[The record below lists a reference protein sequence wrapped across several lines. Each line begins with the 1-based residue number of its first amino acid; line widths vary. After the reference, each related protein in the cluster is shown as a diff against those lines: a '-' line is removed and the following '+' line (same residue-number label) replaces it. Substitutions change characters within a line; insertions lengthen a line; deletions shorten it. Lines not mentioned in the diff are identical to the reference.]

1 MSNPAWLWLV
11 DANGSPLVGSSLV
24 TNRIGAIE
32 IRSLTHNVN
41 HPTDGNT
48 GRLTGKRLCHRA
60 GPKAGLSYLPYSTFV
75 ARSSFSSG

>member
-41 HPTDGNT
+41 LPTDGI
-48 GRLTGKRLCHRA
+48 RDD
-60 GPKAGLSYLPYSTFV
+60 
-75 ARSSFSSG
+75 